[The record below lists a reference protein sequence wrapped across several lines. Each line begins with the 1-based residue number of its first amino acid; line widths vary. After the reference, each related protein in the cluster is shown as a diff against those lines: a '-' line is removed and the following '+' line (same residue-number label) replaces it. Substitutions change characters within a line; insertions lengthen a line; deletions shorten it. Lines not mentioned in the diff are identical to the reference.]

1 MATSAPD
8 SSAHELADLLAQ
20 AIAKIDPTI
29 ARRLDTDPQAHLD
42 LIVLTSRAH
51 AETRA
56 LNLSAVSSARSAGWS
71 WEAIGTALGMS
82 KQAAQQRFGF
92 KSDDH
97 EDSPE
102 QRRLVGLIAAN
113 EIEQLN
119 EWGAQG
125 WHSIAYGPGFH
136 DVEKSTTR
144 WEHRRAVVGS
154 RRARDLDSKGWERIG
169 TMWFPW
175 IYFKRQ
181 VAGPLEPS
189 GSP

>member
-1 MATSAPD
+1 MAPES
-8 SSAHELADLLAQ
+8 HELADLLAQ

-29 ARRLDTDPQAHLD
+29 SRRLDTDPQAHLD

-82 KQAAQQRFGF
+82 KQAAQQRFGI
-92 KSDDH
+92 KSDEH
-97 EDSPE
+97 EHADSPE
-102 QRRLVGLIAAN
+102 QQRMVGLTAAN

-119 EWGAQG
+119 EWGARG
-125 WHSIAYGPGFH
+125 WQSIAYGPGFH
-136 DVEKSTTR
+136 DVEKSTSR

-154 RRARDLDSKGWERIG
+154 RRARDLDAKGWQRIG

-175 IYFKRQ
+175 VYFKRK
-181 VAGPLEPS
+181 VAGPLEPEEAS
-189 GSP
+189 